1 MGWRMSLYSVES
13 ESYKFMIKKHN
24 KEVERLTEA
33 YKNAV
38 AWLAF
43 SGLMNAA
50 LLMAWFWEVIH

>member
-1 MGWRMSLYSVES
+1 MSVYTIES
-13 ESYKFMIKKHN
+13 ESYKHMIRKHN
-24 KEVERLTEA
+24 KEIEQLSDM

>member
-1 MGWRMSLYSVES
+1 MSLYSVES

-24 KEVERLTEA
+24 KEIERLTEA

-43 SGLMNAA
+43 SSLLNVA
-50 LLMAWFWEVIH
+50 LLCAWFWEVIH

>member
-1 MGWRMSLYSVES
+1 MSLYSVES
-13 ESYKFMIKKHN
+13 ESYRFMIKKHN

-43 SGLMNAA
+43 SGLLNGT
-50 LLMAWFWEVIH
+50 LLGAWFWELIR